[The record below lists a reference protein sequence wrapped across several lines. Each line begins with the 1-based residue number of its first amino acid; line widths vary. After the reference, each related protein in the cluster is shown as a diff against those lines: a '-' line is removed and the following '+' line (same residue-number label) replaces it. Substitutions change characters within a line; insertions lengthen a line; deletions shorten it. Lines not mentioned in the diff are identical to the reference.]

1 MLVILEEQAGQI
13 TAHDATPFECVL
25 ARVCHSRLDRDLAA
39 GTSPDATT
47 LLALRA
53 QFLVCPVVRRRLAR
67 TIAAIIAEAAGPP
80 ARPGRMRV
88 PVRRG
93 SVRDAADVLQALVD
107 RLLTPGPL
115 PARGVAQVQRILTD
129 GSGPLYY
136 PCAGV
141 QLRSTVQDALDA
153 LEPLSG
159 W

>member
-1 MLVILEEQAGQI
+1 MLLILENRAGQI
-13 TAHDATPFECVL
+13 TVHDATPFERVL
-25 ARVCHSRLDRDLAA
+25 ARVHHFRLDQDLARGA
-39 GTSPDATT
+39 SPDANA

-53 QFLVCPVVRRRLAR
+53 QFLVCRPVRHRLAR
-67 TIAAIIAEAAGPP
+67 TFVAIIAEATGPP

-93 SVRDAADVLQALVD
+93 CVREAADVLQALVD
-107 RLLTPGPL
+107 RLLTPGPIS
-115 PARGVAQVQRILTD
+115 ARGMAQVQRILTD

-136 PCAGV
+136 PGTEE
-141 QLRSTVQDALDA
+141 QLRSTVQDALEA

>member
-1 MLVILEEQAGQI
+1 MLLILEEPTGRI
-13 TAHDATPFECVL
+13 TVHDATPFERLL
-25 ARVCHSRLDRDLAA
+25 ARVHHARLDRDLAA
-39 GTSPDATT
+39 GASPEANK

-53 QFLVCPVVRRRLAR
+53 RFLVCPTVRHRLASAF
-67 TIAAIIAEAAGPP
+67 AAIIAEAVGPP

-93 SVRDAADVLQALVD
+93 SVLEAVDVLQALVD
-107 RLLTPGPL
+107 RLRTPGPL

-136 PCAGV
+136 AGSAE
-141 QLRSTVQDALDA
+141 QLRGIAQDALKA
-153 LEPLSG
+153 LESLSG